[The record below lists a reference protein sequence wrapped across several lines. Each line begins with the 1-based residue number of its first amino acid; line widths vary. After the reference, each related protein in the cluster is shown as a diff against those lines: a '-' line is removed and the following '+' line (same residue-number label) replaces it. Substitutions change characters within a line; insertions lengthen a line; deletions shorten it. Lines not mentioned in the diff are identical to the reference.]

1 MNLDNFKIDNPIFK
15 NYFKIFDLKGKKLKI
30 TFLFLVI
37 LLYKAIFTPVKPE
50 YLQLIK
56 CSSIVNVD
64 ILYDYIVPLVLAL
77 IICYIFYSD
86 YKNKE
91 YELLTFYN
99 RGNINY
105 NVFYRWLIHTLLYI
119 LGSFITA
126 MIYYRTVSFLDKT
139 NLLLSLRF
147 IPSLV
152 FLCSLS
158 LFLII
163 YIKKINIVSCILIL
177 YCVLDYVFLGK
188 LGYCF
193 SIGAN
198 INNFYYK
205 ISPQFFFINRIS
217 LLFIGIVLVYIA
229 CKKAI
234 RI

>member
-1 MNLDNFKIDNPIFK
+1 MNLEKFEIHNPILK
-15 NYFKIFDLKGKKLKI
+15 NYFKIFDFKGKKLKI
-30 TFLFLVI
+30 TFLLLVI
-37 LLYKAIFTPVKPE
+37 LLYKSIFTPVKPE

-56 CSSIVNVD
+56 SRSIVNVD
-64 ILYDYIVPLVLAL
+64 IVYDYIVPLVLAL
-77 IICYIFYSD
+77 TICYIFYSD

-99 RGNINY
+99 KGNINY
-105 NVFYRWLIHTLLYI
+105 NVFYKWLIHILLYI
-119 LGSFITA
+119 LGSFVTGI
-126 MIYYRTVSFLDKT
+126 IYYRTVSFFDKI

-152 FLCSLS
+152 FVCSLS

-163 YIKKINIVSCILIL
+163 YIKKINIVIYILIL
-177 YCVLDYVFLGK
+177 YCVLDYLFLGK
-188 LGYCF
+188 IGYCF
-193 SIGAN
+193 SMGAN

-205 ISPQFFFINRIS
+205 ISPQFFFINRMS
-217 LLFIGIVLVYIA
+217 LLIISIVLVYIA